1 MWQEKPGCDSRS
13 RPAVWRGGG
22 QPCGCAIQRVLSGRR
37 DRCPWAVLTPPSQ
50 PFPCRWHLCLAG
62 SGGSSRGCCPG
73 TPESSCPT
81 PAGSLG
87 NDVPR
92 LEKPSQGKCQ
102 RCPTLLWWLGVFLTA
117 CQGPRLCLP

>member
-1 MWQEKPGCDSRS
+1 MTLGADLLC
-13 RPAVWRGGG
+13 GGG
-22 QPCGCAIQRVLSGRR
+22 WPALWLRHPEGPVRQEGAIHS
-37 DRCPWAVLTPPSQ
+37 RCPWAVLTPPSQ
-50 PFPCRWHLCLAG
+50 PFPCLWHVCLAG